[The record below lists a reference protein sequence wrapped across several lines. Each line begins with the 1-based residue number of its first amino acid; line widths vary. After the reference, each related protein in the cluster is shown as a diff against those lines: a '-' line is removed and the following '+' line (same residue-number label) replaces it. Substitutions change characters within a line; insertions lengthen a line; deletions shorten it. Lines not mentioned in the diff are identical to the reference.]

1 MVLYLRNDILN
12 KLIRSDIMNKLQAR
26 LLGAAGGAVAL
37 PVLADMARGVSF
49 ITEPMA
55 GGDFATRYVPGLQMY
70 ADLGGA
76 INKATGVPQG
86 AGGLLTALG
95 LAGAGSEL
103 GRLTMS
109 ETRKAPTIFKS
120 MSGPG
125 TRGFSISSGSSS
137 SSVSSDIPLMLGL
150 LGAGA
155 GAGALGH
162 KMLTKESMAK
172 YYYSLS

>member
-1 MVLYLRNDILN
+1 
-12 KLIRSDIMNKLQAR
+12 MNKLQAR

-49 ITEPMA
+49 ISEPMA
-55 GGDFATRYVPGLQMY
+55 GGDFATRYVPGLQFY
-70 ADLGGA
+70 SDIGKLVTDTKIPA
-76 INKATGVPQG
+76 ILPGSSGTWSLNSTPASF
-86 AGGLLTALG
+86 LTALG

>member
-1 MVLYLRNDILN
+1 MNNLRA
-12 KLIRSDIMNKLQAR
+12 K

-55 GGDFATRYVPGLQMY
+55 GGDFATRYIPGLQMY
-70 ADLGGA
+70 ADVGGVL
-76 INKATGVPQG
+76 NKATGMPQG

-103 GRLTMS
+103 GSRLTMS

-120 MSGPG
+120 IRGPG
-125 TRGFSISSGSSS
+125 TSGFSISSGSSS
-137 SSVSSDIPLMLGL
+137 SSVSSDIPLILGL